1 MTSAPTKMRVAA
13 GQHPDNDRE
22 YLDFARQLGCPG
34 VSFQTTYTK
43 VSEVDED
50 GQVFFGCKVQSRLN
64 VPKAK
69 FYSIYVGANLILDSI
84 PIKVFRAGKAR
95 INFDDYAP

>member
-34 VSFQTTYTK
+34 VSFQTPKIKGTK
-43 VSEVDED
+43 RCLCGSVEAQLLRHLLATWSLD
-50 GQVFFGCKVQSRLN
+50 FFGNEC
-64 VPKAK
+64 
-69 FYSIYVGANLILDSI
+69 
-84 PIKVFRAGKAR
+84 
-95 INFDDYAP
+95 

>member
-34 VSFQTTYTK
+34 VSFQT
-43 VSEVDED
+43 
-50 GQVFFGCKVQSRLN
+50 
-64 VPKAK
+64 PKIKGAK
-69 FYSIYVGANLILDSI
+69 RWEIG
-84 PIKVFRAGKAR
+84 RAHV
-95 INFDDYAP
+95 